1 MSYDRA
7 SFEDWVNAI
16 TKPVIGLLLGLVLGG
31 LITLAVGGSLWLAG
45 IMVVLGVIFWFGVL
59 LLDKLDTTFTNWLF
73 GGSGVRPAANRRTS
87 PGQSWPA
94 VIGRYG
100 LIAGIALGCL
110 AELLLPQSV
119 LNMVFS

>member
-1 MSYDRA
+1 MSNDRA

-16 TKPVIGLLLGLVLGG
+16 SKPVIGLLLGLALGG
-31 LITLAVGGSLWLAG
+31 LITLAVGGSLWLAV

-59 LLDKLDTTFTNWLF
+59 LLDKLDTAFTNWLF
-73 GGSGVRPAANRRTS
+73 GGLGVRAAANRQTS
-87 PGQSWPA
+87 PGRSWPA
-94 VIGRYG
+94 LVGRYG
-100 LIAGIALGCL
+100 LIMGLVLGCL

>member
-1 MSYDRA
+1 MTNDRA
-7 SFEDWVNAI
+7 SFEDWVNAV

-31 LITLAVGGSLWLAG
+31 LITLAVGGSLWLAV

-73 GGSGVRPAANRRTS
+73 GGSGVRAAVNRQTS
-87 PGQSWPA
+87 PGRSWPA
-94 VIGRYG
+94 LVGRYG
-100 LIAGIALGCL
+100 LIAGITLGCL